1 MATLN
6 LSLPANHVP
15 QKANLTQNQK
25 PFCRLQGPSMAT
37 DADTSNS
44 ITTDDFEY
52 IKMFILPPI
61 IIFTVYFYY

>member
-1 MATLN
+1 
-6 LSLPANHVP
+6 
-15 QKANLTQNQK
+15 
-25 PFCRLQGPSMAT
+25 MAT